1 MFQLSADTFSV
12 RAMKSPLRLLLLED
26 NPVDAD
32 LILTTLERA
41 GIHHDAVRVDHR
53 EDFVSAIEN
62 QDFDIILADFCLP
75 SFDGLSALKIVRD
88 SHKELPFI
96 FVSGAIGEE
105 VAIESLR
112 NGATDYVLKQRLSR
126 LAPAVGRALEEAEQ
140 QTLRREAESL
150 FRALFDQVTV
160 GVAIADLDGRI
171 TRANPA
177 LQVLFGYGENQL
189 AGVQLVDLTHPED
202 VAAGTALD
210 EQLRSGSRASY
221 ELEKRFVRRDGTAIE
236 GRVLVS
242 LIQHNGGQDGRVRQ
256 FSINLI
262 EDITSRKELER
273 GFLRAQKM
281 EVVGRIAASFAHDFN
296 NLLTVINGYS
306 DDLLDRFPEQ
316 DATSRKLREIR
327 GSGERAAKLTQRLL
341 SFSRTQPSCP
351 QVLDLNSLLTE
362 LEPMLQRIIGA
373 QAHLVIQRSS
383 SKAMIEA
390 DHSQIEQAVMNLA
403 INARDA
409 MPHGGNLTI
418 TVGQVQVDDAAGA
431 KLKLLPGECVVLTVQ
446 DAGFGMDESTQSR
459 VFEAFFT
466 TKEVGKGTG
475 LGLWSVS
482 ETVRQSRGAISM
494 ESKLGLGTTFRIYL
508 PTAVEAGDDI
518 RALGNSLRLDTVA
531 TPGELITHEPGRL
544 KKT

>member
-1 MFQLSADTFSV
+1 M
-12 RAMKSPLRLLLLED
+12 RSPLRLLLLED

-41 GIHHDAVRVDHR
+41 GIQHTSMCVDNR
-53 EDFVSAIEN
+53 ADFFNAIEN
-62 QDFDIILADFCLP
+62 HAFDLILADFCLP

-88 SHKELPFI
+88 RHQDLPFI

-105 VAIESLR
+105 VAIDSLR
-112 NGATDYVLKQRLSR
+112 NGATDYVLKQRLTR

-171 TRANPA
+171 TRANLA
-177 LQVLFGYGENQL
+177 LQVLFGCGDNEL
-189 AGVQLVDLTHPED
+189 TGVQLADLTHPED
-202 VAAGTALD
+202 VGAGRALD

-221 ELEKRFVRRDGTAIE
+221 ELEKRFIRRDGTAID

-242 LIQHNGGQDGRVRQ
+242 LIQHNGGQDGEVRQ
-256 FSINLI
+256 LSINLI

-296 NLLTVINGYS
+296 NLLTVINGYA

-341 SFSRTQPSCP
+341 SFSRKEPACP
-351 QVLDLNSLLTE
+351 QVVDLNSLLTE
-362 LEPMLQRIIGA
+362 LEPMLQRIVGT
-373 QAHLVIQRSS
+373 QTHLIVQRGGSR
-383 SKAMIEA
+383 AMIEA
-390 DHSQIEQAVMNLA
+390 DHSQIEQAVINLA

-409 MPHGGNLTI
+409 MPDGGTLTI
-418 TVGQVQVDDAAGA
+418 TVGQVQVDDAAGT
-431 KLKLLPGECVVLTVQ
+431 KLKVLPGPHVALTVQ
-446 DAGFGMDESTQSR
+446 DTGSGMDENTQSK

-482 ETVRQSRGAISM
+482 EAVRQSRGAISM
-494 ESKLGLGTTFRIYL
+494 ESTLGVGTTFRIYL
-508 PTAVEAGDDI
+508 PTAGHADGDI
-518 RALGNSLRLDTVA
+518 GALGNSLRLDNVTIPSA
-531 TPGELITHEPGRL
+531 LISHQPGLLE
-544 KKT
+544 KT